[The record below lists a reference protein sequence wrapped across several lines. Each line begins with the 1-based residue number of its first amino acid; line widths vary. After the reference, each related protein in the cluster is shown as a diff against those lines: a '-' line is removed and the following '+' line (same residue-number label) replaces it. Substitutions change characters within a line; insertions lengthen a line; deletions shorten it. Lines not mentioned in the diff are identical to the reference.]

1 VPGGR
6 DPCKNI
12 RDPCENIRKA
22 YNNIMKA
29 RDPLDFR
36 RKAVELSRRW
46 HDIWKRISERPSLNP
61 SQQRFLKQHEFA
73 PLIATICDERIP
85 AEVAWGFPEWLYNR
99 LGSFELQDL
108 IKKVNYKAEL
118 EQYLKEHQERLKEL
132 NEDTKLNEDTIKD
145 YLESVPKKINDALE
159 YFEKR
164 GMTPVTMFENRKYP
178 APEVYFM
185 LRVIP
190 GIGPK
195 KASMITRDFVYRSL
209 GLVESN
215 AWFDQ
220 IKERNPEFDVI
231 RRRLVSIPIDVRVV
245 MVFGRLFG
253 LRLRRA
259 KWRCLQDSSVFV
271 QDVIA
276 FSKLAFPDLPAKLD
290 DILWNVGRD
299 WCDNGN
305 PRCQECLLRDICD
318 TGQRFLQGRQ

>member
-1 VPGGR
+1 LSRRR
-6 DPCKNI
+6 DP
-12 RDPCENIRKA
+12 
-22 YNNIMKA
+22 YMGIMKA
-29 RDPLDFR
+29 RDPLDIKG
-36 RKAVELSRRW
+36 KAVELSRRW

-61 SQQRFLKQHEFA
+61 SQQRFLKQYEFA
-73 PLIATICDERIP
+73 PLIATICDELIP

-108 IKKVNYKAEL
+108 IRVDYRREL
-118 EQYLKEHQERLKEL
+118 EQYLKEHQEHLK
-132 NEDTKLNEDTIKD
+132 NPNEDTIKE
-145 YLESVPKKINDALE
+145 YLERVSKKIESALK
-159 YFEKR
+159 YFKKR
-164 GMTPVTMFENRKYP
+164 NKTPITMFENREYP

-220 IKERNPEFDVI
+220 IKERNPEFDVTHHH
-231 RRRLVSIPIDVRVV
+231 LVSIPIDVHVV
-245 MVFGRLFG
+245 MVFSRLFG
-253 LRLRRA
+253 LKRA
-259 KWRCLQDSSVFV
+259 NWRKLQRDPLLV

-299 WCDNGN
+299 WCDNDN
-305 PRCQECLLRDICD
+305 PLCQECLLRDICNA
-318 TGQRFLQGRQ
+318 GQQFLQGRQ

>member
-1 VPGGR
+1 MSR
-6 DPCKNI
+6 R

-29 RDPLDFR
+29 RDPLDFK
-36 RKAVELSRRW
+36 RKADVLSGKW
-46 HDIWKRISERPSLNP
+46 HDIWKRVSERPSLNP
-61 SQQRFLKQHEFA
+61 SQQHFLKQHEFA
-73 PLIATICDERIP
+73 PLIATICDERIR

-99 LGSFELQDL
+99 LGSFELQVL
-108 IKKVNYKAEL
+108 IEVDYKAAL
-118 EQYLKEHQERLKEL
+118 EQYLKEHHERLKNLDE
-132 NEDTKLNEDTIKD
+132 NTIRR
-145 YLESVPKKINDALE
+145 YLESVPKKIESALKH
-159 YFEKR
+159 FEKR

-220 IKERNPEFDVI
+220 IKERNPEFNVI
-231 RRRLVSIPIDVRVV
+231 RRRLISIPIDVRVV
-245 MVFGRLFG
+245 MVFSRLFG

-259 KWRCLQDSSVFV
+259 KWRCLQNSSVFV

-290 DILWNVGRD
+290 DILWNVGRN
-299 WCDNGN
+299 WCRKGN

>member
-1 VPGGR
+1 MSKR
-6 DPCKNI
+6 

-36 RKAVELSRRW
+36 RRADVLSGKW

-61 SQQRFLKQHEFA
+61 SQQRFLKQYEFA
-73 PLIATICDERIP
+73 PLIATICDEWIR

-108 IKKVNYKAEL
+108 IRVDYRREL
-118 EQYLKEHQERLKEL
+118 EQYLKEHHERLKNLDE
-132 NEDTKLNEDTIKD
+132 NTIRK
-145 YLESVPKKINDALE
+145 YLKSVPKKIESALG
-159 YFEKR
+159 YFEKQ
-164 GMTPVTMFENRKYP
+164 GKTPVTMFENRRYP

-220 IKERNPEFDVI
+220 IKERNPEFDVTHHH
-231 RRRLVSIPIDVRVV
+231 LASIPIDVHVV
-245 MVFGRLFG
+245 MVFSRLFG
-253 LRLRRA
+253 L
-259 KWRCLQDSSVFV
+259 KSVSWRCLQNSSVFV

-299 WCDNGN
+299 WCDSDN

-318 TGQRFLQGRQ
+318 AGQWFLQGR

>member
-1 VPGGR
+1 LSSKR
-6 DPCKNI
+6 

-29 RDPLDFR
+29 HDPIDFK
-36 RKAVELSRRW
+36 RKADVLSGKW
-46 HDIWKRISERPSLNP
+46 HDIWKRVSERPPLNP

-73 PLIATICDERIP
+73 PLIATICDERIR

-108 IKKVNYKAEL
+108 IRVDYRREL
-118 EQYLKEHQERLKEL
+118 EQYLKEHRERLKEL
-132 NEDTKLNEDTIKD
+132 NEDTIKD
-145 YLESVPKKINDALE
+145 YLKSVPKKIKDALG

-220 IKERNPEFDVI
+220 IKGRNPEFDVI
-231 RRRLVSIPIDVRVV
+231 RRRLISIPIDVRVV
-245 MVFGRLFG
+245 MVFSRLFG
-253 LRLRRA
+253 LEGA
-259 KWRCLQDSSVFV
+259 DWECLQDSSVFV

-290 DILWNVGRD
+290 DILWNVGRN

-305 PRCQECLLRDICD
+305 PRCRECLLRDICD
-318 TGQRFLQGRQ
+318 AGQRFLQGRQ

>member
-1 VPGGR
+1 MGIV
-6 DPCKNI
+6 
-12 RDPCENIRKA
+12 
-22 YNNIMKA
+22 KA
-29 RDPLDFR
+29 RDPLDFK

-46 HDIWKRISERPSLNP
+46 HDIWKRVSERPSLNP

-73 PLIATICDERIP
+73 PLIATICDELIP

-118 EQYLKEHQERLKEL
+118 EQYLKEHHERLKEL
-132 NEDTKLNEDTIKD
+132 NEDTVKD
-145 YLESVPKKINDALE
+145 YLESVPKRIENALE

-220 IKERNPEFDVI
+220 IKERNPEFDVTHHHLI
-231 RRRLVSIPIDVRVV
+231 TMPIDVHVAK
-245 MVFGRLFG
+245 VFSRLFG
-253 LRLRRA
+253 LKRA
-259 KWRCLQDSSVFV
+259 NWRKLQSDPLLV

-290 DILWNVGRD
+290 DILWNVGRE
-299 WCDNGN
+299 WCHEVN
-305 PRCQECLLRDICD
+305 PLCQECLLRDICD
-318 TGQRFLQGRQ
+318 AGQQFLQGKQ

>member
-1 VPGGR
+1 MG
-6 DPCKNI
+6 
-12 RDPCENIRKA
+12 
-22 YNNIMKA
+22 IMKA
-29 RDPLDFR
+29 RDSLDIK

-61 SQQRFLKQHEFA
+61 SQQRFLKQYEFA
-73 PLIATICDERIP
+73 PLIATICDELIP

-99 LGSFELQDL
+99 LGSLELQDL

-118 EQYLKEHQERLKEL
+118 EQYLKEHQERLKNL
-132 NEDTKLNEDTIKD
+132 DKNTIKD
-145 YLESVPKKINDALE
+145 YLKSVPKKIESALE

-220 IKERNPEFDVI
+220 IKERNPEFDVTHHHLI
-231 RRRLVSIPIDVRVV
+231 TMPIDVRVV
-245 MVFGRLFG
+245 MVFSRLFG
-253 LRLRRA
+253 LEGA
-259 KWRCLQDSSVFV
+259 DWECLQDSSVFV

-299 WCDNGN
+299 WCDNDN
-305 PRCQECLLRDICD
+305 PLCQECLLRDICD
-318 TGQRFLQGRQ
+318 AGQQFLQGRQ

>member
-1 VPGGR
+1 MG
-6 DPCKNI
+6 
-12 RDPCENIRKA
+12 
-22 YNNIMKA
+22 IMKA
-29 RDPLDFR
+29 RDPLDFK

-61 SQQRFLKQHEFA
+61 SQQRFLKQYEFA
-73 PLIATICDERIP
+73 PLIATICDELIP

-99 LGSFELQDL
+99 LGSFELQVL
-108 IKKVNYKAEL
+108 IRVDYRREL
-118 EQYLKEHQERLKEL
+118 EQYLKEHHERLKE
-132 NEDTKLNEDTIKD
+132 LNEDTIKD
-145 YLESVPKKINDALE
+145 YLESVPKRIESALK
-159 YFEKR
+159 YFKKR
-164 GMTPVTMFENRKYP
+164 GMTPVTMFENRKYL

-195 KASMITRDFVYRSL
+195 KASMVTRDFAYRSL

-220 IKERNPEFDVI
+220 IKGRNPEFDVTHHHLI
-231 RRRLVSIPIDVRVV
+231 TMPIDVHVAK
-245 MVFGRLFG
+245 VFSRLFG
-253 LRLRRA
+253 LKRA
-259 KWRCLQDSSVFV
+259 NWRKLQSDPLLV

-290 DILWNVGRD
+290 DILWNVGRV
-299 WCDNGN
+299 WCNDRRDTDN

-318 TGQRFLQGRQ
+318 AGQRFLQGRQ

>member
-1 VPGGR
+1 MSRRR
-6 DPCKNI
+6 DPYMGI
-12 RDPCENIRKA
+12 VKA
-22 YNNIMKA
+22 H
-29 RDPLDFR
+29 DPLDFK

-61 SQQRFLKQHEFA
+61 SQQHFLKQYEFA
-73 PLIATICDERIP
+73 PLIAIICDELIR

-108 IKKVNYKAEL
+108 IKKVNYKAAL

-145 YLESVPKKINDALE
+145 YLESVPKRIESALK
-159 YFEKR
+159 YFKKR

-178 APEVYFM
+178 APEIYFM

-195 KASMITRDFVYRSL
+195 KASMVTRDFAYRSL

-231 RRRLVSIPIDVRVV
+231 HRHLITMPIDVHVV
-245 MVFGRLFG
+245 KVFSRLFG
-253 LRLRRA
+253 LKRA
-259 KWRCLQDSSVFV
+259 NWRKLQSDPLLV

-290 DILWNVGRD
+290 DILWNVGRV
-299 WCDNGN
+299 WCNDRRDTEN

-318 TGQRFLQGRQ
+318 AGQRFLQGRQ